1 MSKKLGT
8 ISYVNHSG
16 LGSIAASFRKHLPLS
31 SQFIIKHPIKDAAGE
46 TYDIGIPHTFGD
58 LAPTIDQLNEYLDT
72 CKPEVVIVV
81 ETPFNFDFFKIMY
94 DRGIKVVLIPMID
107 SIGVEKFIP
116 YEKYI
121 DLVINFT
128 KVGHKIYLDKWPGCG
143 IHLSYPIDTEYFSPS
158 TVKIPRNNRPTSF
171 LVDGIESSPGDDF
184 TFDEVAAAIS
194 RKKDTF
200 LHSVGFGGAGVRK
213 GSDIIQTAFRQL
225 EFQGYKGKISIN
237 IYSQVGELSHNPL
250 QRPQGEEYIQLSN
263 VPDAIDLYRGGKIY
277 IAPSRREGLGLPI
290 LEAMA
295 CGLPVITTD
304 ASPMNEWFSEDY
316 PLLVKVQC
324 QTDLPYGDVPMY
336 TPNAYDLMEKMEFAY
351 KNPELMEQLGETNR
365 IIIQEKF
372 SWDVLRDT
380 YLEFLN
386 R

>member
-1 MSKKLGT
+1 MNKCIGL
-8 ISYVNHSG
+8 ISYVNDSG
-16 LGSIAASFRKHLPLS
+16 LGAIAASFRKHFSLD
-31 SQFIIKHPIKDAAGE
+31 SQLVIRHPIKG
-46 TYDIGIPHTFGD
+46 TYDIDIPHTFGD
-58 LAPTIDQLNEYLDT
+58 IEATEEQLNEYLDT
-72 CKPEVVIVV
+72 CKPEVVIVI

-94 DRGIKVVLIPMID
+94 DRGIKVVLVPMID
-107 SIGVEKFIP
+107 SISVERFIP

-143 IHLSYPIDTEYFSPS
+143 IHLSYPIDIEYFNPENAAE
-158 TVKIPRNNRPTSF
+158 PRSF
-171 LVDGIESSPGDDF
+171 IADR
-184 TFDEVAAAIS
+184 TQY
-194 RKKDTF
+194 TF
-200 LHSVGFGGAGVRK
+200 LHSSGWGGAGFRK
-213 GSDIIQTAFRQL
+213 GTDLIPTAFKQL
-225 EFQGYKGKISIN
+225 ESWENYKYKGEISLSILG
-237 IYSQVGELSHNPL
+237 QPGEQQYNSVDRTFFHIVNLADP
-250 QRPQGEEYIQLSN
+250 
-263 VPDAIDLYRGGKIY
+263 IDLYRDGQVFIC
-277 IAPSRREGLGLPI
+277 PSRREGLGLPI

-304 ASPMNEWFSEDY
+304 AAPMNEWFPEDY

-336 TPNAYDLMEKMEFAY
+336 TPNAYDLMQKMEFAY
-351 KNPELMEQLGETNR
+351 KNPKLMEQIGEANR

-372 SWDVLRDT
+372 SWNVLRDT

>member
-1 MSKKLGT
+1 MVKLGF
-8 ISYVNHSG
+8 IGYVNNSG
-16 LGSIAASFRKHLPLS
+16 LGTIAASFRKHLPLD
-31 SQFIIKHPIKDAAGE
+31 SQFVIKHPIKDAPNG

-58 LAPTIDQLNEYLDT
+58 LAPTIDQLNEYLDI
-72 CKPEVVIVV
+72 CKPEAVIVV

-107 SIGVEKFIP
+107 SIEVKRFIP

-128 KVGHKIYLDKWPGCG
+128 KVGQKIYEDKWIGSGICG
-143 IHLSYPIDTEYFSPS
+143 IHIPYPIDTEYFYPS
-158 TVKIPRNNRPTSF
+158 NTEVEFTFAHSEGWGGSAFRKGTDLIFTVFQQLCHMCKGRPTIWVHSQPGEARHSQF
-171 LVDGIESSPGDDF
+171 LKMMK
-184 TFDEVAAAIS
+184 AA
-194 RKKDTF
+194 
-200 LHSVGFGGAGVRK
+200 VR
-213 GSDIIQTAFRQL
+213 GTDIHRENLLNARD
-225 EFQGYKGKISIN
+225 
-237 IYSQVGELSHNPL
+237 IYS
-250 QRPQGEEYIQLSN
+250 
-263 VPDAIDLYRGGKIY
+263 RGQIF
-277 IAPSRREGLGLPI
+277 ICPSRREGLGLPI

-304 ASPMNEWFSEDY
+304 APPMNEWFPEDY

-336 TPNAYDLMEKMEFAY
+336 TPNAFDLMKKMELAY
-351 KNPELMEQLGETNR
+351 KNPEEMEQIGKTNR

-380 YLEFLN
+380 YLEILD

>member
-1 MSKKLGT
+1 MNKRIGLIG
-8 ISYVNHSG
+8 YVNHSG
-16 LGSIAASFRKHLPLS
+16 LGVIAASFRKHFSLD
-31 SQFIIKHPIKDAAGE
+31 SQFIIKHPIKDVEVVPDAMKSLIPGTMKSLIE
-46 TYDIGIPHTFGD
+46 DGNRKVYDIGIPHTFGD
-58 LAPTIDQLNEYLDT
+58 LEPTIGQFNGYLDT

-94 DRGIKVVLIPMID
+94 DRGIKVVFIPMID
-107 SIGVEKFIP
+107 SISVEKFIP

-128 KVGHKIYLDKWPGCG
+128 KIGHKIYLDKWPGCG
-143 IHLSYPIDTEYFSPS
+143 IHLSYPIDTEYFNS
-158 TVKIPRNNRPTSF
+158 KRAAEPRSF
-171 LVDGIESSPGDDF
+171 IAESRR
-184 TFDEVAAAIS
+184 TQY
-194 RKKDTF
+194 TF
-200 LHSVGFGGAGVRK
+200 LHSSGWGGAGFRK
-213 GSDIIQTAFRQL
+213 GTDLIPTAFKQL
-225 EFQGYKGKISIN
+225 EYKYKNEISLSILG
-237 IYSQVGELSHNPL
+237 QPGEQQHNSADRTFFHIVNL
-250 QRPQGEEYIQLSN
+250 AE
-263 VPDAIDLYRGGKIY
+263 AIDLYRDGKIF
-277 IAPSRREGLGLPI
+277 ICSSRREGLGLPI

-304 ASPMNEWFSEDY
+304 ASPMNEWFPEDY

-336 TPNAYDLMEKMEFAY
+336 TPNAYDLMQKMEFAY
-351 KNPELMEQLGETNR
+351 KNPELMEQIGEANR
-365 IIIQEKF
+365 IIIQEKY